1 MDWYGRVGVVLLLY
15 FSASTVTLAIY
26 YGSPI
31 RWPIAAVVFWVV
43 ALIAMICWVVGR
55 MFVSG
60 RGSS

>member
-26 YGSPI
+26 HGSPGQ
-31 RWPIAAVVFWVV
+31 WPVAAVVFWVV
-43 ALIAMICWVVGR
+43 ALIMMIYWLVGR
-55 MFVSG
+55 VLVSG